1 MIEKDTIPTDD
12 NKRIEEILKLSWRI
26 LKTRFIERRYEISSE
41 APFQHY
47 FAHIISTIG
56 DTYCITR
63 TEKFMVDLEVKLEVK
78 NNNDKG
84 KKNYI
89 DITCGFSR
97 GEEDSQEK
105 TAIELKFKTKGQ
117 SAIDDGRIAAF
128 KDLKKLELA
137 SKEDSYAQG
146 RFFMITDCQTYINES
161 KKGKVGKVFPTH
173 DEAETQAS
181 QTFCYTEKIN
191 KQKKEMEFTLDNSY
205 HFKWE
210 KIDKTPINKSDKKE
224 EWYFL
229 EIEVLK
235 PRTN

>member
-1 MIEKDTIPTDD
+1 MKNPDILPTDAII
-12 NKRIEEILKLSWRI
+12 RIDEILDISWRI
-26 LKTRFIERRYEISSE
+26 LKTRFTKSRYVISRE

-63 TEKFMVDLEVKLEVK
+63 SEKFMVDLEEKLEVK
-78 NNNDKG
+78 NNNDEV

-89 DITCGFSR
+89 DITCGFSD
-97 GEEDSQEK
+97 GKEDSQGKK

-128 KDLKKLELA
+128 KDLNKLELA

-146 RFFMITDCQTYINES
+146 RFFMITDCQTYIIES
-161 KKGKVGKVFPTH
+161 KKGKVGKEFPTH

-181 QTFCYTEKIN
+181 QTFCYTKKKN
-191 KQKKEMEFTLDNSY
+191 KQKKEMKFTLDNSY

-210 KIDKTPINKSDKKE
+210 KIDKKIDKKE
-224 EWYFL
+224 DWYFL
-229 EIEVLK
+229 ELK
-235 PRTN
+235 V